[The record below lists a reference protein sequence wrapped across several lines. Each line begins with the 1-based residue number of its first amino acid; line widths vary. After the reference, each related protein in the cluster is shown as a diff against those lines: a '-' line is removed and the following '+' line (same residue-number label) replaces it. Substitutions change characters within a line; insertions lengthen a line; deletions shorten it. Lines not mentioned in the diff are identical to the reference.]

1 MWITTKRLKTYMSL
15 QQMFHVLPCIY
26 PPAVALEKRISD
38 SLAVSAPACAPPF
51 LSTETE
57 LAVGWGKGR
66 MGRLTPQGHLTTKG
80 VILIPALFFVGTVP
94 CSRGSS
100 WPRDGTQDSWGSFI
114 AGRFI
119 TTEPLGKTPPV
130 KWHTWNHVY
139 HNYRYLGCYNTARRH
154 IYDVKLSKLKC
165 ILAFKE
171 FLKIKPVFDFF

>member
-1 MWITTKRLKTYMSL
+1 MSL

-57 LAVGWGKGR
+57 LAIGRGEGR
-66 MGRLTPQGHLTTKG
+66 MGRLTPQGQLTTKG
-80 VILIPALFFVGTVP
+80 VILIPALSFVGTVP

-130 KWHTWNHVY
+130 KWHTWNNVY